1 MADENY
7 GFDWAIAPETPQNF
21 FADYFEKKPL
31 IIRRADQDYYKKL
44 LSYDDID
51 QVITT
56 MGLSAPE
63 INVTRADA
71 NITTS
76 DFAYESGFVDAVRV
90 NQLFADGATVILS
103 GLHERLPKLA
113 RFCRALEAAMSCR
126 VQTNIYMTPA
136 NSQGFR
142 PHYDSHDVLVLQIEG
157 TKEWRFYDTPVE
169 LPLHTQGFNPDE
181 ITIGE
186 ETDRFVLEPG
196 DMLYVPRGLAHDAIA
211 TDKTSL
217 HITTGLMLRS
227 WADVVAEAVN
237 ALAHADV
244 DFRRALPPGYAN
256 PGADMAAHKPVFDAL
271 VAKFAQNAPFEKLM
285 DGFKQEFLTGRVPR
299 VEGQMAE
306 MAKLPSLTE
315 NSVVG
320 ARPDLIYDLA
330 HLPEDEKIRLA
341 CYGAEII
348 MPDFVEPA
356 LRYAVSTA
364 RFKIADLPGD
374 LDEAGQLV
382 LIRRLIREG
391 LVVVHQA

>member
-1 MADENY
+1 MVGDVAGHGVSSALLMSGVRA
-7 GFDWAIAPETPQNF
+7 GFRQ
-21 FADYFEKKPL
+21 
-31 IIRRADQDYYKKL
+31 RH
-44 LSYDDID
+44 S
-51 QVITT
+51 
-56 MGLSAPE
+56 
-63 INVTRADA
+63 
-71 NITTS
+71 
-76 DFAYESGFVDAVRV
+76 
-90 NQLFADGATVILS
+90 LS
-103 GLHERLPKLA
+103 GSIEEVVADLNRQVALDVGGSGRFMTLFCLEIDVECRCASWVRAGHEPGFLYRVKDDRFEPLMGKGIPLGIEKETTYSA
-113 RFCRALEAAMSCR
+113 RF
-126 VQTNIYMTPA
+126 I
-136 NSQGFR
+136 
-142 PHYDSHDVLVLQIEG
+142 
-157 TKEWRFYDTPVE
+157 
-169 LPLHTQGFNPDE
+169 
-181 ITIGE
+181 
-186 ETDRFVLEPG
+186 DRLEPG